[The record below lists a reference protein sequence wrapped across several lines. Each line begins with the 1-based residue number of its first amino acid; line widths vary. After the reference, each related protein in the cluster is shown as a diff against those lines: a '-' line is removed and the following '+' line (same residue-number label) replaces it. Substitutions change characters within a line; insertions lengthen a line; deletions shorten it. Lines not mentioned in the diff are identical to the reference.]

1 MKNTFTKI
9 LSYVLVAVIAS
20 VTTVCCCVAALQPS
34 AEDSKL
40 LRLQSLLNQCFIG
53 EVDRTKLNDA
63 AASAMVDALGDR
75 WSYYISA
82 EEYGNY
88 QNTMNNVTVGIGI
101 TVQALEDGS
110 GYLVLS
116 VTGNSPAVEAGL
128 QKNDVII
135 AADGKSLAG
144 LTQSEASALLRGEA
158 NTQVRLT
165 VRRGGEVKEFIVT
178 RKSFRIPVA
187 TYTML
192 EGNIGLVTIENFDA
206 RCAEETIAAIKA
218 LQEQGA
224 TALIF
229 DVRNNPGGYKHEMVK
244 VLDHLLP
251 SGELFKSE
259 DYRGSVEIDYS
270 DDACVELPMAVLING
285 DSYSAAEFFAAALND
300 YDKAIVVGEKTTGKG
315 YFQSTFE
322 LGDGSA
328 VNLSIGKYYTPA
340 GISLAG
346 VGLTPEVIEVV
357 DEYTAYMIAVNA
369 LEPTEDPQIL
379 AAVNALKTAN

>member
-88 QNTMNNVTVGIGI
+88 QNAMNNVTVDTGI

-128 QKNDVII
+128 QKNDVIL
-135 AADGKSLAG
+135 AADGNSLAG
-144 LTQSEASALLRGEA
+144 LSQAETSALLRGEA
-158 NTQVRLT
+158 GTQVRLT
-165 VRRGGEVKEFIVT
+165 VRRGGEVKEFTVT

-192 EGNIGLVTIENFDA
+192 EGNVGLVTIENFDA

-218 LQEQGA
+218 LQDQGA

-244 VLDHLLP
+244 VLDYLLP

-259 DYRGSVEIDYS
+259 DYRGSVEINYS
-270 DDACVELPMAVLING
+270 DADHVALPMAVLING
-285 DSYSAAEFFAAALND
+285 NSYSAAEFFAAALND
-300 YDKAIVVGEKTTGKG
+300 YDAAIVVGEKTSGKG

-328 VNLSIGKYYTPA
+328 VNLSIGKYYTPG

-346 VGLTPEVIEVV
+346 VGLTPEVPLVV
-357 DEYTAYMIAVNA
+357 DEYTAYMIAVDA
-369 LEPTEDPQIL
+369 LEPTEDPQIM
-379 AAVNALKTAN
+379 AAVNVLKSVN